1 MSENKIGEKAL
12 DSIIG
17 EMIDTVTNSKDEI
30 FEIGEQ
36 SRTEFEQLNTELKE
50 TKTQVV
56 EIIDEGDKLERQV
69 RFSRMRLSE
78 VSKHFDKYSED
89 QIREVYEQT
98 HQLQMQLSVKREQ
111 EKQLREKRDDLEQ
124 RLRRLEETVERAEA
138 LSGKISVVLNY
149 LNKDFRQV
157 SETLEDAREKQAFGL
172 QIIEA
177 QEEERRRLSRE
188 IHDGPAQMLANVMLR
203 SELVDRTFRERGVD
217 EAIKEIKDVR
227 KMVRSALY
235 EVRRIIYDLRPM
247 ALDDLGLVPTLK
259 KYLTTIEEYNADLEI
274 QFTSHGEE
282 KRLDSKYEVALFRL
296 VQEATQNAV
305 KHSEAK
311 LIHVNFELTRNAVN
325 IVVKDHGKGFDTS
338 QKKEK
343 SFGLVGMK
351 ERVEMLEGELS
362 IDSDIGQ
369 GTVIMIQVPLNK

>member
-78 VSKHFDKYSED
+78 VSKHFDKYSEG

-111 EKQLREKRDDLEQ
+111 EKQLREKRDELEQ
-124 RLRRLEETVERAEA
+124 RLRRLEETVERADA
-138 LSGKISVVLNY
+138 LGGKISVVLNY

-259 KYLTTIEEYNADLEI
+259 KYLATIEEYNTDLEI

-305 KHSEAK
+305 KHAEAK
-311 LIHVNFELTRNAVN
+311 LIHVSFELTRNTVN
-325 IVVKDHGKGFDTS
+325 IVVKDNGKGFDTG

-362 IDSDIGQ
+362 IDSEIGQ

>member
-17 EMIDTVTNSKDEI
+17 EMVDTVTNSKDEI

-36 SRTEFEQLNTELKE
+36 SRVEYEQLESELKD
-50 TKTQVV
+50 TKNQVV
-56 EIIDEGDKLERQV
+56 EIIEEGDKLERQV

-111 EKQLREKRDDLEQ
+111 EKQLREKRDELER
-124 RLRRLEETVERAEA
+124 RLRRLEETLERADA
-138 LSGKISVVLNY
+138 LGAKISVVLNY
-149 LNKDFRQV
+149 LNTDFRQV
-157 SETLEDAREKQAFGL
+157 TETLEDAREKQAFGL

-203 SELVDRTFRERGVD
+203 SDLVDRTFRERGVD
-217 EAIKEIKDVR
+217 QAINEIKDVR
-227 KMVRSALY
+227 KMVRNALY

-259 KYLTTIEEYNADLEI
+259 KYLATIEEYNTLSI
-274 QFTSHGEE
+274 QFTSSGED

-305 KHSEAK
+305 KHAEAQNV
-311 LIHVNFELTRNAVN
+311 HVKFELTKYHVN
-325 IVVKDHGKGFDTS
+325 IIVKDDGKGFDTS
-338 QKKEK
+338 EK
-343 SFGLVGMK
+343 RENSFGLVGMK
-351 ERVEMLEGELS
+351 ERVEMLDGELS
-362 IDSDIGQ
+362 IDSEIGK
-369 GTVIMIQVPLNK
+369 GTIIMIQVPLNK